1 MIMEYTQTKTIVF
14 EGEEIKMFDD
24 LISKLVELS
33 TKQIGFKKPSLIL
46 TEDEYNLLTTLK
58 QTNVTESINS

>member
-1 MIMEYTQTKTIVF
+1 MITEYTQTKTIVF
-14 EGEEIKMFDD
+14 EGEEIKMFDN

>member
-1 MIMEYTQTKTIVF
+1 MITEYTQTKTIVF